1 MKNQTIFQV
10 DPIALRQKLRK
21 LGIGPGIP
29 LSPTFAEDA
38 VRDCLNLHAGQ
49 AEIVAEDTEI
59 HGSVTGDVDCTCPKC
74 GHEWTMDEVEL
85 ESDDIEVPSDS
96 VEDHIS
102 VENFGRTMVPEVGTL
117 VLEPAE
123 LAYCLFNWSQL
134 WEVPA

>member
-1 MKNQTIFQV
+1 MSTIAQV
-10 DPIALRQKLRK
+10 DPIALRQKLKK
-21 LGIGPGIP
+21 LGIGVGSQ
-29 LSPTFAEDA
+29 LSGTFAEDA
-38 VRDCLNLHAGQ
+38 VRDTLNRHCGE
-49 AEIVAEDTEI
+49 AEIVDDDTAI

-85 ESDDIEVPSDS
+85 ESDDIEVPSDA
-96 VEDHIS
+96 VEGHIS

-123 LAYCLFNWSQL
+123 LAYCLHNWAML